1 MKMNK
6 LKSTISYGCL
16 TKIRPLVIFY
26 LVEYGFFAL
35 IMTIVVLCTG
45 KLEANS
51 NGPEAASAVFV
62 SIMGALSFKED
73 FKAFLQNGFTR
84 RYIFLSTFCSFF
96 LVSAA
101 MALVDTLLGNVLHHF
116 MKHFTIFGTL
126 YGYGNLLTNWLWLTF
141 VYVMFCSIFYLAAL
155 VINKVGKTTSLLI
168 GVGLAGAVLLIAALF
183 RFVFSSEL
191 VSRIGRL
198 VLNAFGFMNDGT
210 VNLVFPILTFI
221 VIGAVFGLGSYALI
235 RLSGKTPA
243 DHRENRVWNRWDN
256 GRCGWR

>member
-1 MKMNK
+1 MNK
-6 LKSTISYGCL
+6 LKSAISYGCL
-16 TKIRPLVIFY
+16 TKIKPLMIFY

-35 IMTIVVLCTG
+35 IMAIVVLCTG
-45 KLEANS
+45 NVETNS
-51 NGPEAASAVFV
+51 SGAEMASAVFV

-101 MALVDTLLGNVLHHF
+101 MALIDTLLGNALHHF

-141 VYVMFCSIFYLAAL
+141 VYVMFCSLFYLAAL

-168 GVGLAGAVLLIAALF
+168 GVGLAGVILLIAALF
-183 RFVFSSEL
+183 RFVFSSEV
-191 VSRIGRL
+191 VSRIGRFL
-198 VLNAFGFMNDGT
+198 LNAFGFMNDGRI
-210 VNLVFPILTFI
+210 NLVFPILTFLMLC
-221 VIGAVFGLGSYALI
+221 AVFGLGSYALI
-235 RLSGKTPA
+235 RHTELK
-243 DHRENRVWNRWDN
+243 
-256 GRCGWR
+256 